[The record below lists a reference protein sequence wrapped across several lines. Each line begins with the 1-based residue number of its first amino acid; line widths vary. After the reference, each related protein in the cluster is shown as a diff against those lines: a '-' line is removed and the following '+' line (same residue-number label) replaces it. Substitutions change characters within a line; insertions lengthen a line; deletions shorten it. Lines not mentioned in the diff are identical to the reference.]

1 MMIKK
6 CWVLSIF
13 LLGLVGPTLVWAET
27 ELEIITLQHR
37 FPQEI
42 LPSVQAIV
50 GNDGS
55 VTTTQNFLIVRASP
69 EIMQQ
74 IEQLV
79 ASLDTEQKNI
89 RITVSHDSQLI
100 SRQREATVSGDVQAG
115 DMQLHLPRQN
125 QNQQA
130 RPSVR
135 QSQSQGLA
143 VDIGQREIISN
154 QSGQEFVNVLDGQ
167 RAFIRVG
174 QSVPYTQQ
182 WVNFSQRYPRGYASI
197 STTQF
202 RDITTGFAVRPR
214 YIGQQVEVEITPRI
228 ASLKANG
235 YIDFE
240 ELTTVV
246 RVMPGTWL
254 DIGGVMQSRDEV
266 SRAILSGYQD
276 GDQRHN
282 SLLIL
287 VE

>member
-6 CWVLSIF
+6 YWVLSIF
-13 LLGLVGPTLVWAET
+13 LLGLTGASPAQAET
-27 ELEIITLQHR
+27 ELKIITLQHR

-69 EIMQQ
+69 ENMQQ

-79 ASLDTEQKNI
+79 AGLDTEQKNV
-89 RITVSHDSQLI
+89 RITVSHDSQLM
-100 SRQREATVSGDVQAG
+100 SRQRGAAVSGNMQAG
-115 DMQLHLPRQN
+115 NVQLHVPSQS
-125 QNQQA
+125 QQA
-130 RPSVR
+130 MPLVR
-135 QSQSQGLA
+135 KSQSQGVE
-143 VDIGQREIISN
+143 VDVGQREIISN

-182 WVNFSQRYPRGYASI
+182 WVNFSQRYPRGYGSI

-228 ASLKANG
+228 ASLNANG

-240 ELTTVV
+240 ELSTIV
-246 RVMPGTWL
+246 RVVPRTWL

-276 GDQRHN
+276 SDQRHN
-282 SLLIL
+282 SLLIM